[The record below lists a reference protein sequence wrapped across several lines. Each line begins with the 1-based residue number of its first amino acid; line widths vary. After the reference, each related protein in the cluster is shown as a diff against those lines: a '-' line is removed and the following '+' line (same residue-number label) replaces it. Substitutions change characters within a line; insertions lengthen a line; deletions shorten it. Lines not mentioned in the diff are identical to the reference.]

1 MGAGV
6 PPTTRLERLRRRTD
20 RLLHHPVFEAVL
32 VALILSAV
40 GALLAEAAFPAGS
53 SLERALGGYSLCVTA
68 LFAVELSAR
77 FWVAPRKS
85 RFFQRYWLDILAIAP
100 FAQPLRLLLLLLLL
114 RLFRVGVVLH
124 RRMAAYRG
132 VLRGTL
138 NELTIVT
145 TVTVTIVLAG
155 AMVIHGGH
163 GNINYPG
170 LQLDDTLEGALWYAA
185 YTVIAGEPTYGVP
198 ESELGRAVTLA
209 LMVGGLT
216 VFGMFVGAV
225 SATMSTVLS
234 QRLEAGDMDL
244 DELSDHIVVCGW
256 NAAGR
261 TMVEEIYGRT
271 PRRRALVL
279 VTESPDKP
287 TDFDIPQARGLLYH
301 VTGDYTQPAVLREVG
316 IERASSAILLTDTT
330 IARADQD
337 RDARTV
343 LTALTIERLQK
354 GIFCCAE
361 LINGEHRAV
370 LEMASV
376 EEVVVRDWYAGVIL
390 GSMERN
396 RGLSAV
402 LNDILSTASGN
413 AFHRVQ
419 VPKRLDGKTIADLHM
434 LLKQE
439 HGAIL
444 VSWERESGPGRRSD
458 DPPKRDVEVNPDA
471 TRTVQTGDTLVVIAA
486 DRVRL

>member
-1 MGAGV
+1 MPA
-6 PPTTRLERLRRRTD
+6 PRSTSERLKRRTD
-20 RLLHHPVFEAVL
+20 RILHHPVFEAVL

-40 GALLAEAAFPAGS
+40 GSLLAEAAFPEGS
-53 SLERALGGYSLCVTA
+53 RTQAILRTYSYVVTS
-68 LFAVELSAR
+68 LFAVELAAR

-85 RFFQRYWLDILAIAP
+85 RFFQRYWIDLLAIVP
-100 FAQPLRLLLLLLLL
+100 FAQPLRLLRILLLL

-145 TVTVTIVLAG
+145 TLTVTIVLAG

-209 LMVGGLT
+209 LMMGGLT

-225 SATMSTVLS
+225 SATMSSVLS

-256 NAAGR
+256 NAAGH
-261 TMVEEIYGRT
+261 TMVEEIYGRSR
-271 PRRRALVL
+271 RRRALVL
-279 VTESPDKP
+279 VTESTERPP
-287 TDFDIPQARGLLYH
+287 DFDIPQARGLLYH
-301 VTGDYTQPAVLREVG
+301 FTGDYTQPAVLREVG

-330 IARADQD
+330 VERADQD

-343 LTALTIERLQK
+343 LTALTIERLHR

-370 LEMASV
+370 LEMAQV

-396 RGLSAV
+396 QGLSAV
-402 LNDILSTASGN
+402 LNDILSTTSGN
-413 AFHRVQ
+413 AFHRVD
-419 VPKRLDGKTIADLHM
+419 VPKRLDGKTIAELHI
-434 LLKQE
+434 LLKQQHE
-439 HGAIL
+439 AIL
-444 VSWERESGPGRRSD
+444 VSWERVVGPGRREGD
-458 DPPKRDVEVNPDA
+458 APKREVEVNPSA
-471 TRTVQTGDTLVVIAA
+471 TRKVQTGDTLVVIAEE
-486 DRVRL
+486 RVRL